1 MDGDAPQ
8 PLVDALIALMPWAV
22 WTLSRAVRCK
32 QWDIAR
38 ELIDAQRKPAPRR
51 AQCKR
56 RHDFSTDSSYGSYI
70 QAQLTKGVRH
80 VYVLSLTTVPF

>member
-1 MDGDAPQ
+1 VDGDAPQ

-56 RHDFSTDSSYGSYI
+56 ATTNIGSIQGATTNIGSIFSPVAVAANI
-70 QAQLTKGVRH
+70 
-80 VYVLSLTTVPF
+80 

>member
-1 MDGDAPQ
+1 VDGDAPQ

-38 ELIDAQRKPAPRR
+38 ELIDAQELDGLIVL
-51 AQCKR
+51 
-56 RHDFSTDSSYGSYI
+56 DFCQNPPTC
-70 QAQLTKGVRH
+70 
-80 VYVLSLTTVPF
+80 FF